1 LVTGA
6 LKKSLNGLLIKT
18 APRTR
23 FFDNP
28 LFEMENPGGVDFKR
42 RLDRPMRLKKVEAA

>member
-6 LKKSLNGLLIKT
+6 LKKSLNGALIKT
-18 APRTR
+18 ASHTR

-28 LFEMENPGGVDFKR
+28 LFEMENPGGVDFES
-42 RLDRPMRLKKVEAA
+42 RLDRPIRLKKVEAA